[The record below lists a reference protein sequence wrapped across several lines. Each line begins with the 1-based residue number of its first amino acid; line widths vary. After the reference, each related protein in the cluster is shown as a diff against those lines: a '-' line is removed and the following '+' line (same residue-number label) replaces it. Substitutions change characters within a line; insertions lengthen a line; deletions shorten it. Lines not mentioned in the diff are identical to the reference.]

1 MRGAGTD
8 GPTNPQRLRKPR
20 NHGFRAVRGFRG
32 WGVAGVSGR
41 RPRKPG
47 RAPRMGGTIPIHVYY
62 AGQDDPRKNTALR
75 LQKAGKA
82 QLFDDVKRAPKHAVL
97 LNPFAKK
104 ALSREDLDDMRR
116 HGLLALDCSWKQA
129 EEAFPVLLGSTR
141 SRALPFLV
149 AANPINYGKPFVLS
163 TAEAIGAALAIV
175 GELRQAR
182 DVLSAVP
189 FGELFL
195 TVNKNPLDDYAQC
208 DTSAQVVAAQMAYLG
223 DEPEEDAEAKP
234 AKPGKPSKPKPKVHR
249 KDGRRG
255 KKDDGEGESVSLA
268 KNTKGGKEG
277 GGWAH
282 GSADADEGGGPG
294 DHDEDDQDE
303 DD

>member
-1 MRGAGTD
+1 M
-8 GPTNPQRLRKPR
+8 
-20 NHGFRAVRGFRG
+20 
-32 WGVAGVSGR
+32 
-41 RPRKPG
+41 
-47 RAPRMGGTIPIHVYY
+47 HVYHT
-62 AGQDDPRKNTALR
+62 AQDDPRKNTALR

-82 QLFDDVKRAPKHAVL
+82 NLFDDIRKAPKHSVL

-129 EEAFPVLLGSTR
+129 EETFPVLLGATR

-175 GELRQAR
+175 GEMRQAR

-189 FGELFL
+189 FGDLFL
-195 TVNKNPLDDYAQC
+195 TLNKNPLEDYAKC
-208 DTSAQVVAAQMAYLG
+208 ETSAEVVAAQMLYL
-223 DEPEEDAEAKP
+223 DEDPADAKP
-234 AKPGKPSKPKPKVHR
+234 KSPLPKVFR

-255 KKDDGEGESVSLA
+255 KPDDSEE
-268 KNTKGGKEG
+268 
-277 GGWAH
+277 
-282 GSADADEGGGPG
+282 
-294 DHDEDDQDE
+294 
-303 DD
+303 